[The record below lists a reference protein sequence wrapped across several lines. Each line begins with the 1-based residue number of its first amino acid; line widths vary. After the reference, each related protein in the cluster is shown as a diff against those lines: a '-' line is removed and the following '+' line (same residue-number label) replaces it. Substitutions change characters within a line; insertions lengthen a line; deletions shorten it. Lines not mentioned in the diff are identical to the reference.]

1 MKIRDL
7 LSLVKIEHTLFALP
21 LALIGTLMAARG
33 LPPLGVLFWVA
44 LAFTAARTMAM
55 AFNRIVDCRLDAQN
69 PRTADRDI
77 PVGKISL
84 QRAAALTIV
93 AAAVFFLSAWALN
106 PLCLALS
113 PFALGLLAGYSY
125 TKRFTVLSHYILGLC
140 LGLAPVAGWI
150 AVTGSFGWAPAVLGA
165 GVVFW
170 VGGFDILYA
179 CQDVAF
185 DGRTGLFSI
194 PARFGEARAM
204 QIARLS
210 HAAAYL
216 FFVLSG
222 LVASLGWCF
231 FVFSLIT
238 AALLYWEHRLVA
250 PDNLTRLELAFFRVN
265 SMVSLSLLLAVI
277 AGLWC

>member
-1 MKIRDL
+1 M
-7 LSLVKIEHTLFALP
+7 
-21 LALIGTLMAARG
+21 
-33 LPPLGVLFWVA
+33 
-44 LAFTAARTMAM
+44 
-55 AFNRIVDCRLDAQN
+55 
-69 PRTADRDI
+69 
-77 PVGKISL
+77 
-84 QRAAALTIV
+84 
-93 AAAVFFLSAWALN
+93 
-106 PLCLALS
+106 
-113 PFALGLLAGYSY
+113 
-125 TKRFTVLSHYILGLC
+125 
-140 LGLAPVAGWI
+140 
-150 AVTGSFGWAPAVLGA
+150 
-165 GVVFW
+165 FW

-185 DGRTGLFSI
+185 DRRTGLFSI

-222 LVASLGWCF
+222 LAASLGWCF
-231 FVFSLIT
+231 FALSLVT

-277 AGLWC
+277 GGLWC